1 MRDDP
6 VVIALV
12 QRARDGDQFAWNEL
26 VDRFAPLVWA
36 VCQRYRLSGAAA
48 DDVAATVWLRLV
60 ERLGSIREP
69 AALPGWIATTTSRE
83 CLQALRAAS
92 RQVLTDD
99 LELAGAVEESFD
111 EWLFEQERQIALRTA
126 LTELDERCRR
136 LLELLF
142 TEPPV
147 PYADIAS
154 RMSMTIGSIGPTRM
168 RCLDKLRA
176 APPIVALRESA
187 GGERHDQRMG

>member
-6 VVIALV
+6 VVLALV

-99 LELAGAVEESFD
+99 VEMAATEESFD
-111 EWLFEQERQIALRTA
+111 DWLVEQERHIALRTA
-126 LTELDERCRR
+126 FTELDERCRR

-147 PYADIAS
+147 AYADIAT
-154 RMSMTIGSIGPTRM
+154 RMGMTIGG
-168 RCLDKLRA
+168 
-176 APPIVALRESA
+176 
-187 GGERHDQRMG
+187 